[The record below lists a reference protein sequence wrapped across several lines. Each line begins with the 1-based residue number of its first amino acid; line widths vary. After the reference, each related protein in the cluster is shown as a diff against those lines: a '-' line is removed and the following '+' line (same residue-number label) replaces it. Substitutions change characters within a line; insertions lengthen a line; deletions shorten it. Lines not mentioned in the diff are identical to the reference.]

1 MRGIFM
7 QGSLLQE
14 GKNCWKIT
22 EVECLAVLIDAA
34 AFYEAF
40 AKTAEHAQESIL
52 ILAWDI
58 DWRTRLIEESEETFA
73 EFLLKLVK
81 RNPRLHINILEW
93 DFAMIYARER
103 GILPMFGVGVPS
115 HRRIH
120 YHKDEVHPVAG
131 SHHQKIIVIDDH
143 ISFCGGLDITRQRW
157 DTPEH
162 KPADPRRIDPSGI
175 KYEPFHDVQLML
187 QGQASKELGKLARQR
202 WQTATSKNL
211 KPSKHFESAWPDNIE
226 SHIQRTLIGIS
237 RTEPPYGNNEGVYE
251 IKNLFADI
259 IANAKKWLYIE
270 SQYLTSSSIQQE
282 LAKRLHDPH
291 CPEILIVVPLQ
302 CSGWL
307 EKSTM
312 GVIRAR
318 LLSDLTK
325 ADRFHKLRVCY
336 PVVVDAAVMVHS
348 KVMIADNDL
357 LSIGSANLSN
367 RSMGL
372 DTECNIAIDAAG
384 RSDVQ
389 KSIARIRNELLAEH
403 LGMKVEEVESFLENN
418 NSLIQLVESR
428 QKTNRHLEIYEP
440 DELQLVPSALGDADL
455 VDPEQPIDLERW
467 VVDFV
472 PETEDRIRTGQ
483 EIISA
488 GLFFAAIVIFA
499 ACWYW
504 TPMRMYLDPAVLA
517 ERTSHIKQIPLL
529 ILSVVAIYTAASL
542 ILFPI
547 TVLLLIT
554 IFLFDSIYGI
564 VYGIIGATGAATVIY
579 WIGHLLGRNRVRR
592 IAGKKLNR
600 ITKLISKRGLLTIVV
615 VRLLPIAPFSIV
627 NVVAGASRILF
638 FDFIIGTVIGLLPG
652 LLGMSLFE
660 ASLKTALV
668 DPSPLNIMILIAV
681 IGTLFVVAILIKNRL
696 ESHKGSSETQQYVH
710 G

>member
-7 QGSLLQE
+7 QTSLLQE

-22 EVECLAVLIDAA
+22 TVERLSVLVDAA
-34 AFYEAF
+34 AFYAAF
-40 AKTAEHAQESIL
+40 ARVAEHARESIL

-58 DWRTRLIEESEETFA
+58 DWRTRLNRESDETFA
-73 EFLLKLVK
+73 QLLLKLVK
-81 RNPRLHINILEW
+81 RNPYLHINILEW

-120 YHKDEVHPVAG
+120 YHKDEVHPLAG

-143 ISFCGGLDITRQRW
+143 LSFCGGLDITRQRW

-175 KYEPFHDVQLML
+175 IYEPFHDVHLMM
-187 QGQASKELGKLARQR
+187 QGEASKELGKLARQR
-202 WQTATSKNL
+202 WHTATRKKL
-211 KPSKHFESAWPDNIE
+211 KPPTHFEAAWPDDIE
-226 SHIQRTLIGIS
+226 PHIQNTTIGIS
-237 RTEPPYGNNEGVYE
+237 RTEPPYGNNEGVFE

-259 IANAKKWLYIE
+259 IASAKKWLYIE
-270 SQYLTSSSIQQE
+270 SQYLTSSSTQQE
-282 LAKRLHDPH
+282 LAKRLADPN
-291 CPEILIVVPLQ
+291 CPEILIAVPLQ

-318 LLSDLTK
+318 LLSDLTR

-336 PVVVDAAVMVHS
+336 PVVEEAAVMVHS
-348 KVMIADNDL
+348 KVMIADNDI

-372 DTECNIAIDAAG
+372 DTECNIAVEAAG
-384 RSDVQ
+384 SVDVQ
-389 KSIARIRNELLAEH
+389 NAIGKIRNELLAEH
-403 LGMKVEEVESFLENN
+403 LGMKVEEVESFLEKN
-418 NSLIQLVESR
+418 NSLIELIESKKEMR
-428 QKTNRHLEIYEP
+428 RHLEIYAP

-472 PETEDRIRTGQ
+472 PETEDRIETGQ
-483 EIISA
+483 QIIST

-504 TPMRMYLDPAVLA
+504 TPMRQYLDPVMLG

-529 ILSVVAIYTAASL
+529 ILAVIAGYTAGSL

-547 TVLLLIT
+547 TVLLLVT

-564 VYGIIGATGAATVIY
+564 AYGIIGATGAAAFTY

-627 NVVAGASRILF
+627 NIVAGASRILF

-660 ASLKTALV
+660 ASLKAALIN
-668 DPSPLNIMILIAV
+668 PSPLNIMILIAV
-681 IGTLFVVAILIKNRL
+681 VGTLLVVAGLIKNKL
-696 ESHKGSSETQQYVH
+696 EQHKESTKAQQYVH
-710 G
+710 T

>member
-1 MRGIFM
+1 MES
-7 QGSLLQE
+7 SLLQE

-22 EVECLAVLIDAA
+22 QVERLTVLVDAA
-34 AFYEAF
+34 AFYAAF
-40 AKTAEHAQESIL
+40 AKVAVHAQESIL

-58 DWRTRLIEESEETFA
+58 DWRTRLVEESEETFA
-73 EFLLKLVK
+73 QFLLKLVK

-103 GILPMFGVGVPS
+103 GILPMFGVGTPS

-131 SHHQKIIVIDDH
+131 SHHQKVIVVDDH

-162 KPADPRRIDPSGI
+162 KPEDPRRIDPSGI
-175 KYEPFHDVQLML
+175 KYEPFHDVHLIL
-187 QGQASKELGKLARQR
+187 QGEASAELGKLARRR
-202 WQTATSKNL
+202 WQTATRRKL
-211 KPSKHFESAWPDNIE
+211 RPPTRFESAWPDDVEPHFQNT
-226 SHIQRTLIGIS
+226 RIGIS
-237 RTEPPYGNNEGVYE
+237 RTQPPYGDNEGVYE
-251 IKNLFADI
+251 VKNLFADI
-259 IANAKKWLYIE
+259 IAAAKRHLYIE
-270 SQYLTSSSIQQE
+270 SQYLTSFSIQQE
-282 LAKRLHDPH
+282 LAKRLRDPD
-291 CPEILIVVPLQ
+291 CPEIVIAVPLQ

-318 LLSDLTK
+318 LLKDLTGT
-325 ADRFHKLRVCY
+325 DQFHKLRVCY
-336 PVVVDAAVMVHS
+336 PIVDHTAVMVHS
-348 KVMIADNDL
+348 KVMIADNNL

-372 DTECNIAIDAAG
+372 DTECNITIEGSD
-384 RSDVQ
+384 SVDVQ
-389 KSIARIRNELLAEH
+389 NAIAKVRNQLLAEH
-403 LGMKVEEVESFLENN
+403 LGMKPEQIESFLAN
-418 NSLIQLVESR
+418 NSSLIRLIESR
-428 QKTNRHLEIYEP
+428 TETRRHLEVYEP

-472 PETEDRIRTGQ
+472 PETEDRIQTGQ
-483 EIISA
+483 EIIST

-504 TPMRMYLDPAVLA
+504 TPMRRYLDPLALA
-517 ERTSHIKQIPLL
+517 ERTSQIKQIPLL
-529 ILSVVAIYTAASL
+529 IMTVIATYTAGSL

-547 TVLLLIT
+547 TALLLVT
-554 IFLFDSIYGI
+554 IFLFNSIYGI
-564 VYGIIGATGAATVIY
+564 AYGIIGATGAAAITY
-579 WIGHLLGRNRVRR
+579 WIGHLLGRNRVRK

-627 NVVAGASRILF
+627 NIVAGASRIRF
-638 FDFIIGTVIGLLPG
+638 YDFIIGTLIGLLPG

-660 ASLKTALV
+660 ASLKEALIN
-668 DPSPLNIMILIAV
+668 PSALNIMILIAV
-681 IGTLFVVAILIKNRL
+681 IGTLLVVAVLIKNKL
-696 ESHKGSSETQQYVH
+696 EQHKGPAEAHQYVH
-710 G
+710 S